1 MGDGGDG
8 LLPGGPRARAVVV
21 PCRGRHRLTFCSR
34 PPVSQFTVKTI
45 AAKARVAR
53 ASTTPIALARPNW
66 PFENAVVSSRCGITR
81 VELSGPPPGLSACHV
96 DERVEGQDA
105 QVDVGGL
112 DVVAD
117 QRDRDRPRR
126 PDPAGAVQPD
136 RVVVVRR
143 DPLDRCDEQHHV
155 EAHEAPDDHEH
166 RGRHG
171 GAGVAE
177 PGEAGELVEPE
188 LGEDAVQQAGGRVE
202 HLTPQDA
209 DDDRRDRVGEERD
222 HPVEVGVPDPARG
235 PVRGAP
241 HRDHRGQHEAE
252 HDGHEGHHDRQQDV
266 VPERGHEDVV
276 VRAAS
281 GSSADRRSSCRG

>member
-1 MGDGGDG
+1 M
-8 LLPGGPRARAVVV
+8 L
-21 PCRGRHRLTFCSR
+21 SR
-34 PPVSQFTVKTI
+34 I
-45 AAKARVAR
+45 
-53 ASTTPIALARPNW
+53 N
-66 PFENAVVSSRCGITR
+66 GI
-81 VELSGPPPGLSACHV
+81 VIEY
-96 DERVEGQDA
+96 
-105 QVDVGGL
+105 
-112 DVVAD
+112 
-117 QRDRDRPRR
+117 RR

-171 GAGVAE
+171 GAGVPE

-188 LGEDAVQQAGGRVE
+188 LDEDAVQQAGGRVE

-222 HPVEVGVPDPARG
+222 HPIEVGVPDPTRG

-276 VRAAS
+276 VEQRPVVPQTDEVHVGREARPVGHGVVERLHERPHHEQQEDRQRQPEEHHEEADPVERQLAARLL
-281 GSSADRRSSCRG
+281 ATHDRGCVRGTDAESIT